1 MKVNQKE
8 KTIAKLV
15 VLFFV
20 ERVQKNHYLMEKLF
34 HFMEQRHGVLKLHN
48 LDVRDPFWTTNTSP
62 FVNYWPRLTDKTEN
76 IFLCFL
82 IYPVFLQII
91 IPALK
96 VIVLL
101 SAVLII
107 YGSALDD
114 VKEKVYIFVAV
125 LLSKNR

>member
-1 MKVNQKE
+1 
-8 KTIAKLV
+8 
-15 VLFFV
+15 
-20 ERVQKNHYLMEKLF
+20 
-34 HFMEQRHGVLKLHN
+34 
-48 LDVRDPFWTTNTSP
+48 
-62 FVNYWPRLTDKTEN
+62 LTDKTEN

-96 VIVLL
+96 VTVLL

>member
-48 LDVRDPFWTTNTSP
+48 LDVRDPF
-62 FVNYWPRLTDKTEN
+62 
-76 IFLCFL
+76 
-82 IYPVFLQII
+82 
-91 IPALK
+91 
-96 VIVLL
+96 
-101 SAVLII
+101 
-107 YGSALDD
+107 
-114 VKEKVYIFVAV
+114 
-125 LLSKNR
+125 